1 MGVSQRR
8 KAHSASLADDGFRR
22 ERMTIPTS
30 PGRDTRQPGRGV
42 TAVLGPTNTGKTHL
56 AIERMLAHSSGVIGL
71 PLRLLAREVY
81 NRVVERVGPDAVALI
96 TGEEKIVP
104 KSARYRVC
112 TVEALPEATDASFL
126 AIDEIQ
132 IAADLERGHVFT
144 DRILNMRGRDETLL
158 LGAATMR
165 HVIEKLIPGVD
176 IVTRPRM
183 SVLTYAGTKKI
194 TRLPRRSAVVAFS
207 ADEVYAIGELIRRQ
221 RGGVAVVLGALSPRT
236 RNAQVELYQS
246 GDVDYIVA
254 TDAIGMGLN
263 LDLDHVA
270 FASDRKFDGYQ
281 YRRLTPAEFAQVA
294 GRAGRHMRD
303 GTFGVTGRVDP
314 LEDDLVE
321 ALESHRFDPVKTV
334 QWRNAVLDFSSLA
347 ALHDSLEKPPAQ
359 DGLVKAPP
367 AEDQRVLEAAMRDAK
382 VAALADRRERITLL
396 WDVSQ
401 LPDYRRI
408 APANHADLVL
418 TVYGD
423 LVRDG
428 VINADWFAG
437 QIAFADRTD
446 GDIDTLSN
454 RIAHI
459 RTWNYAANR
468 SNWLAD
474 QTHWQERTR
483 AIEDRLSDALHER
496 LTQRFVDRRTSVL
509 MRRLRENA
517 MLDAEVTDSGDVIV
531 EGQLVGQLDGF
542 RFVPDPGA
550 GGPDAKALRT
560 AAQKAL
566 TGEIKRRAD
575 AVAAAGNEQF
585 TLAADGALRWRG
597 LAIAR
602 LVKGSEPLK
611 PRLVLLSDEGL
622 TGPDQEAVQTRL
634 DLWLGQHTQT
644 LLKPLF
650 DLQTSEQLPANARG
664 LAFRLAEAFGVI
676 ERKDIAEEVRGLE
689 QDVRAGLRHLGV
701 RFGAH
706 HIYVPQLLKPG
717 PSGLLAIL
725 WGLQHDGFETPG
737 IAELPGLS
745 AAGRTTV
752 PVDPAIPKE
761 LYRVV
766 GYRLCGERAVRIDI
780 LERLADL
787 IRPLIAWKPTEAE
800 PNPPDGAAP
809 PGGFTVTPQMTSLLG
824 ASGDDFA
831 SVLKSL
837 GYRVERKPAPP
848 KPKEAASEPVAAAD
862 AETDTPPATEAIA
875 EGPAMADAADAE
887 PDALP
892 ATEAGAE
899 EPAEPAVAS
908 AEADVTPPAEPLPVA
923 AESEAFEAALAAL
936 AGFEETPVDVAPSQA
951 DGGDGAEQMPAAQ
964 AAEPISA
971 SDADG
976 AAIAAEPAAVVEEEQ
991 LFIEIWRPVRSARR
1005 PNAARP
1011 QRHETTSR
1019 TNAPAER
1026 EKTPDGPH
1034 EERRSKGPRRGR
1046 PQRSERPGGE
1056 GKPRFAKQR
1065 EAPARKVE
1073 PPRERPIDPDSPFA
1087 KLAALKADLERN
1099 RE

>member
-1 MGVSQRR
+1 
-8 KAHSASLADDGFRR
+8 
-22 ERMTIPTS
+22 MTIPS
-30 PGRDTRQPGRGV
+30 SLGRDGQKPGRGV

-81 NRVVERVGPDAVALI
+81 NRVVERVGSDAVALI
-96 TGEEKIVP
+96 TGEEKIAP
-104 KSARYRVC
+104 ASARYRVC
-112 TVEALPEATDASFL
+112 TVEALPETTDASFL

-165 HVIEKLIPGVD
+165 PVIEKLIPGVD

-183 SVLTYAGTKKI
+183 SVLTYAGSKKI
-194 TRLPRRSAVVAFS
+194 TRMPRRSAVVAFS

-236 RNAQVELYQS
+236 RNAQVELYQN
-246 GDVDYIVA
+246 GDVDFIVA

-314 LEDDLVE
+314 LEDELVE
-321 ALESHRFDPVKTV
+321 ALESHRFDVVKTV
-334 QWRNAVLDFSSLA
+334 QWRNAKLDFSSLA
-347 ALHDSLEKPPAQ
+347 ALHDSLEQPPTD
-359 DGLVKAPP
+359 DGLVRAPP
-367 AEDQRVLEAAMRDAK
+367 AEDIRVLEAAMRNEETAR
-382 VAALADRRERITLL
+382 LADRRERITLL
-396 WDVSQ
+396 WDVCQ

-408 APANHADLVL
+408 APAEHADLVL
-418 TVYGD
+418 TVYGQ

-428 VINADWFAG
+428 VINEDWFAG

-517 MLDAEVTDSGDVIV
+517 MLEAEITDSGEVIV
-531 EGQLVGQLDGF
+531 EGQHVGQLDGF

-566 TGEIKRRAD
+566 AGEIKRRAD
-575 AVAAAGNEQF
+575 GIAAAGNEQF
-585 TLAADGALRWRG
+585 MLAADGALRWRG
-597 LAIAR
+597 IAVAR

-611 PRLVLLSDEGL
+611 PRLILLADEGL
-622 TGPDQEAVQTRL
+622 TGPDQEAVAARL
-634 DLWLGQHTQT
+634 DLWLDQHGQT

-650 DLQTSEQLPANARG
+650 DLHAAEHLPAEARG
-664 LAFRLAEAFGVI
+664 LAFRLAEAFGVL
-676 ERKDIAEEVRGLE
+676 ERREVAEEVRGLE
-689 QDVRAGLRHLGV
+689 QDVRAGLRQLGV

-706 HIYVPQLLKPG
+706 HIYVPALLKPG
-717 PSGLLAIL
+717 PSGLLAML
-725 WGLQHDGFETPG
+725 WGLQNDGLDTPG
-737 IAELPGLS
+737 VAELPSLS
-745 AAGRTTV
+745 AAGRTTI
-752 PVDPAIPKE
+752 PVDHTIPKE

-787 IRPLIAWKPTEAE
+787 IRPLIAWRPTPEQSE
-800 PNPPDGAAP
+800 PPEGVAP
-809 PGGFTVTPQMTSLLG
+809 PGRLHRHG
-824 ASGDDFA
+824 ADD
-831 SVLKSL
+831 
-837 GYRVERKPAPP
+837 
-848 KPKEAASEPVAAAD
+848 VAARCLGRGFRLC
-862 AETDTPPATEAIA
+862 AEVAR
-875 EGPAMADAADAE
+875 
-887 PDALP
+887 LP
-892 ATEAGAE
+892 RRAEAGA
-899 EPAEPAVAS
+899 
-908 AEADVTPPAEPLPVA
+908 AEAHRTGCRGN
-923 AESEAFEAALAAL
+923 EAC
-936 AGFEETPVDVAPSQA
+936 
-951 DGGDGAEQMPAAQ
+951 
-964 AAEPISA
+964 
-971 SDADG
+971 
-976 AAIAAEPAAVVEEEQ
+976 
-991 LFIEIWRPVRSARR
+991 
-1005 PNAARP
+1005 
-1011 QRHETTSR
+1011 
-1019 TNAPAER
+1019 
-1026 EKTPDGPH
+1026 
-1034 EERRSKGPRRGR
+1034 
-1046 PQRSERPGGE
+1046 
-1056 GKPRFAKQR
+1056 
-1065 EAPARKVE
+1065 RK
-1073 PPRERPIDPDSPFA
+1073 
-1087 KLAALKADLERN
+1087 
-1099 RE
+1099 